1 MAIQVSIII
10 PCYNARPWIRDTLHS
25 VVAQRLDSL
34 EGDSLEVIVVDDGST
49 DGSDEI
55 IRAEFGFVSLVRTAN
70 QGASHARNL
79 GTSLATGAFL
89 QYLDADD
96 LLAEGKLR
104 AQIDAL
110 EHSGA
115 DVAYGDWQN
124 LVRSENGFAPGQVV
138 ARALS
143 QEPALDLFGAFWC
156 PPAAYLFRRSIVD
169 KVGGWNQRL
178 PIIQDARFALDCA
191 LHGGRFVYVNGIMA
205 HYRVHASGSLS
216 RRSSQAFQRDAYRN
230 AQEVEAWWCEHGGL
244 TEARRRAVVSC
255 LGYVARASYQRD
267 QPTFEAAVADLE
279 RLSPGYA
286 PAGPLHMKVA
296 SKLIGYRRAEG
307 VAACY
312 RRAKQSLSIGVK

>member
-1 MAIQVSIII
+1 MTQVSIII
-10 PCYNARPWIRDTLHS
+10 PCFNARPWIHDTLRS
-25 VVAQRLDSL
+25 VVAQRI
-34 EGDSLEVIVVDDGST
+34 ENLEVIVVDDGST

-55 IRAEFGFVSLVRTAN
+55 VRREFGFVNLVRTAN

-104 AQIDAL
+104 AQIAAL
-110 EHSGA
+110 VESGA

-124 LVRSENGFAPGQVV
+124 LAPSGVGFAPGQVV

-143 QEPALDLFGAFWC
+143 QEPALDLFGDFWC
-156 PPAAYLFRRSIVD
+156 PPAAYLFRRGIVER
-169 KVGGWNQRL
+169 VGRWNERL
-178 PIIQDARFALDCA
+178 PVIQDARFALDCA
-191 LHGGRFVYVNGIMA
+191 LHGGTFIYVKGVMA

-216 RRSSQAFQRDAYRN
+216 RRSSQAFNRDVYRN
-230 AQEVEAWWCEHGGL
+230 AQEVEAWWREHGGL
-244 TEARRRAVVSC
+244 TDARRRAVVSC
-255 LGYVARASYQRD
+255 LGYVARATYRCD

-286 PAGPLHMKVA
+286 PAAPLHMKVA
-296 SKLIGYRRAEG
+296 SKLVGYRRAEG